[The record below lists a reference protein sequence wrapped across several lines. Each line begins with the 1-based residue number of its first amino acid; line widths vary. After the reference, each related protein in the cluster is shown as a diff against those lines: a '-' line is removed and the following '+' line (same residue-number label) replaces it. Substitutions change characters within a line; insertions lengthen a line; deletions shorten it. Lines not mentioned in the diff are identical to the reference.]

1 MHHLEQDRT
10 SLELARAIAA
20 GLVEHPEWIDLARG
34 NLDRWE
40 QRNAHAPGLVRCYRE
55 WRGLLDMPLADVRLL
70 LLENSDNARRLRQ
83 NSPFAGALTPQEV
96 WEIKRRSRDEAIG
109 A

>member
-1 MHHLEQDRT
+1 M
-10 SLELARAIAA
+10 ELARAIAA
-20 GLVEHPEWIDLARG
+20 GLERHPEWIELARE

-40 QRNAHAPGLVRCYRE
+40 RRNADSPGLVRCYRE
-55 WRGLLDMPLADVRLL
+55 WREMLEMPATDVRALL
-70 LLENSDNARRLRQ
+70 VEDSDNARRLRQ
-83 NSPFAGALTPQEV
+83 NSPFAGALTPREV